1 MFGPRADM
9 GTAPC
14 EVQESLSKGGNTCR
28 MPPQWRRPVKTTSG
42 FFAQA
47 RSCAYEGWTV
57 AELKKRAKQLGIS
70 GYSGLSKENLIALIR
85 SY

>member
-1 MFGPRADM
+1 MSNVAMANRTGVDDIRFF
-9 GTAPC
+9 
-14 EVQESLSKGGNTCR
+14 
-28 MPPQWRRPVKTTSG
+28 RPT
-42 FFAQA
+42 

-70 GYSGLSKENLIALIR
+70 GYSGLSKEKLIALIR

>member
-1 MFGPRADM
+1 MSEIATMART
-9 GTAPC
+9 GTDAI
-14 EVQESLSKGGNTCR
+14 R
-28 MPPQWRRPVKTTSG
+28 FFRPS
-42 FFAQA
+42 

-70 GYSGLSKENLIALIR
+70 GYSGLSKEKLIALIR

>member
-1 MFGPRADM
+1 MSNIATMAKTGRDDIQFF
-9 GTAPC
+9 
-14 EVQESLSKGGNTCR
+14 
-28 MPPQWRRPVKTTSG
+28 RPS
-42 FFAQA
+42 

>member
-1 MFGPRADM
+1 MSSATAERAD
-9 GTAPC
+9 
-14 EVQESLSKGGNTCR
+14 VNDIR
-28 MPPQWRRPVKTTSG
+28 FFRPS
-42 FFAQA
+42 

-70 GYSGLSKENLIALIR
+70 GYSGLSKEKLISLIR

>member
-1 MFGPRADM
+1 MPTTRARGDDA
-9 GTAPC
+9 G
-14 EVQESLSKGGNTCR
+14 SF
-28 MPPQWRRPVKTTSG
+28 RPS
-42 FFAQA
+42 

-70 GYSGLSKENLIALIR
+70 GYSGLNKEQLIALIR

>member
-1 MFGPRADM
+1 MPNTSTMRASQDE
-9 GTAPC
+9 A
-14 EVQESLSKGGNTCR
+14 R
-28 MPPQWRRPVKTTSG
+28 YFRPS
-42 FFAQA
+42 

-70 GYSGLSKENLIALIR
+70 GYSGLSKEKLISLIR

>member
-1 MFGPRADM
+1 
-9 GTAPC
+9 
-14 EVQESLSKGGNTCR
+14 
-28 MPPQWRRPVKTTSG
+28 MPDTDTIRSARTSSDDARYFRPS
-42 FFAQA
+42 

-70 GYSGLSKENLIALIR
+70 GYSGLSKEKLIALIR

>member
-1 MFGPRADM
+1 MSEIATMAKTGVNDIRFF
-9 GTAPC
+9 
-14 EVQESLSKGGNTCR
+14 
-28 MPPQWRRPVKTTSG
+28 RPS
-42 FFAQA
+42 

-70 GYSGLSKENLIALIR
+70 GYSGLSKEKLIALIR